1 MLQAAVSLPAHDYAL
16 CSSLE
21 SNADA
26 PARGVRHAEPG
37 EADADR
43 DQRRDNEDPRAPGAV
58 VGERA
63 DDEEERRLHRKAD
76 AVGQQGDALR
86 RPLGAG
92 PSQAANVLAL
102 AAARVA
108 ASCGSRKGDQ
118 VLKLAGRIVEGPEA
132 TAADVLWRPMLASS
146 TACVCPL

>member
-1 MLQAAVSLPAHDYAL
+1 
-16 CSSLE
+16 
-21 SNADA
+21 
-26 PARGVRHAEPG
+26 
-37 EADADR
+37 
-43 DQRRDNEDPRAPGAV
+43 
-58 VGERA
+58 
-63 DDEEERRLHRKAD
+63 
-76 AVGQQGDALR
+76 
-86 RPLGAG
+86 
-92 PSQAANVLAL
+92 LAL